1 MRRNFTWPLIFCL
14 VPLAA
19 AAAVAGSAWM
29 NFGDPKAVG
38 LQFNLGVDLAGGTI
52 LVYEGAEKLD
62 KPEDFPSDQLA
73 AALRK
78 RIDPSS
84 TREITI
90 RPVPSNPPR
99 VEIVL
104 PMKQGSKQ
112 GNLEIEH
119 VRSVVQQV
127 GKLEFR
133 LLADQRDASDREHPG
148 DAAGEAAAFQDAR
161 ERLQGWVA
169 DKNNIPPPPF
179 PEDKRYEWKE
189 LSETSVKEA
198 KNYAGAPKGFQPSG
212 NIFMYHAPEVNR
224 HFILTKIPQK
234 DEKVEGED
242 IAASNPDFSSGHWE
256 VAFVLKSSGG
266 DKMWELTRKAEHY
279 LAIILDDKI
288 QSYPVLKPGV
298 RLRDAGRIEMGRDQ
312 DVKKRV
318 DELVL
323 ILRSGALPA
332 TLKPKP
338 VSELTMG
345 PGLGADMIRRGS
357 MAIVIAFVAVVIFM
371 ISYYR
376 FAGTVASV
384 ALFANLLL
392 TIGFMVAVKASF
404 TLPGL
409 AGLVLTLGMAVDA
422 NVLIYERIREERE
435 RGAGLTLAVRN
446 GYDRAFPTIIDT
458 HLTSIF
464 TAIVLYAVGNDQ
476 LKGFGVS
483 LTAGLIISLFTSL
496 YMTRVMFDFWISRNW
511 LKKLSM
517 FKLLSKPN
525 IDFMRVRY
533 YWFTATVVLSVLGM
547 IVFIIRGEQGWNI
560 DFTGGTAYA
569 VQFKEPQA
577 IGKVRDAIA
586 KSKLPDPTVDALF
599 RGEDGETADET
610 RHYTFRTTLKD
621 REEVRDIVANTFAG
635 QLVFVEITPGKI
647 EEVSAADKKYRVE
660 FTFANKSVTADEVGR
675 IVEAWYKKEGVSRP
689 SEYYELPKQAT
700 QTEDGSRVELTFSL
714 PPDVASPKEALVKQV
729 ASELHLPTSE
739 RLELFDPQLAGETQ
753 NRALAAIVLS
763 WLAITMYL
771 WFRFASWTFGTAAV
785 LCLIHD
791 LTFTIGLIGFSH
803 YIVNYTPI
811 GGFLLLEDFKLDLPA
826 VAALLT
832 LVGYS
837 VNDTIVVFDRIREVR
852 GKSPELTAKM
862 INDSV
867 NQTLS
872 RTLLT
877 SFTVWLVV
885 FILYVAG
892 GEGVHLFSFV
902 MVIGVIVGTYS
913 SIFVASP
920 LLLIFGEGHQPERP
934 GQRRLQTQEATV

>member
-1 MRRNFTWPLIFCL
+1 MRRNFTWPITFCA
-14 VPLAA
+14 VPLLAA
-19 AAAVAGSAWM
+19 AWASGLAWM
-29 NFGDPKAVG
+29 HFGDPTATG

-52 LVYEGAEKLD
+52 LVYEGKDKLD
-62 KPEDFPSDQLA
+62 DPSKFPSDQLA

-78 RIDPSS
+78 RIDPSN

-99 VEIVL
+99 VEIVI
-104 PMKQGSKQ
+104 PVKQGSQQ
-112 GNLEIEH
+112 GDLEIEH
-119 VRSVVQQV
+119 VRSVVKQV
-127 GKLEFR
+127 GRLEFR
-133 LLADQRDASDREHPG
+133 LLADDRDTD
-148 DAAGEAAAFQDAR
+148 DAPVIQDVKD
-161 ERLQGWVA
+161 RLQGWTA
-169 DKNNIPPPPF
+169 ENTGLPPLPASA
-179 PEDKRYEWKE
+179 EKRFAWVE
-189 LSETSVKEA
+189 LAETQVKEA
-198 KNYAGAPKGFQPSG
+198 KNFADIPEGFRQTG
-212 NIFMYHAPEVNR
+212 HIYMYHAPKVNR
-224 HFILTKIPQK
+224 HFVLTVVPPP
-234 DEKVEGED
+234 DEYVTGED
-242 IAASNPDFSSGHWE
+242 LSAANPVFYDHWE
-256 VAFVLKSSGG
+256 VSFSLKSAGA
-266 DKMWELTRKAEHY
+266 DHMWNLTSKAEHY
-279 LAIILDDKI
+279 LAIILDDKV

-298 RLRDAGRIEMGRDQ
+298 RLRDGGLIEMGRGE

-318 DELVL
+318 DELVV

-345 PGLGADMIRRGS
+345 PGLGADMVRKGS
-357 MAIVIAFVAVVIFM
+357 MAILIAFIAVVVFM
-371 ISYYR
+371 VAYYR
-376 FAGTVASV
+376 FAGCVASV

-392 TIGFMVAVKASF
+392 TIGFMVGVKASF

-409 AGLVLTLGMAVDA
+409 AGLVLMLGMAVDA

-435 RGAGLTLAVRN
+435 RGGGLALAVRN

-496 YMTRVMFDFWISRNW
+496 YMTRLIFDFWLSKGW

-517 FKLLSKPN
+517 YKLFSKPN
-525 IDFMRVRY
+525 INFMRVRY
-533 YWFTATVVLSVLGM
+533 YWFTATVVLSILGM
-547 IVFIIRGEQGWNI
+547 IVFAVRGEQGWNI
-560 DFTGGTAYA
+560 DFTGGTAYG
-569 VQFKEPQA
+569 VQFTEPKA
-577 IGKVRDAIA
+577 IDEVRESIA
-586 KSKLPDPTVDALF
+586 KSELPDPTVDALF
-599 RGEDGETADET
+599 PNEYSGKDKTPY
-610 RHYTFRTTLKD
+610 YTFRTTLKD
-621 REEVRDIVANTFAG
+621 REKVRDIVAGTFKG
-635 QLVFVEITPGKI
+635 QLIYVEVAPGNI
-647 EEVSAADKKYRVE
+647 EEVSAADKKYRIA
-660 FTFANKSVTADEVGR
+660 FTFPNKRVTADEVGQV
-675 IVEAWYKKEGVSRP
+675 VESWYKNQEVASPRQ
-689 SEYYELPKQAT
+689 YYEKSDAQVG
-700 QTEDGSRVELTFSL
+700 EGSRVELTFTL
-714 PPDVASPKEALVKQV
+714 PPEVRGDKESLVKQIET
-729 ASELHLPTSE
+729 ELHQPKSE

-753 NRALAAIVLS
+753 NRAIAAIALS
-763 WLAITMYL
+763 WLAITFYL

-803 YIVNYTPI
+803 YVVNYIPFV
-811 GGFLLLEDFKLDLPA
+811 GNLLLLEDFKLDLPA

-852 GKSPELTAKM
+852 GKSPELTAQM

-872 RTLLT
+872 RTILT
-877 SFTVWLVV
+877 SLTVWLVV
-885 FILYVAG
+885 FILYVIG

-920 LLLIFGEGHQPERP
+920 LLLIFGEGKHHRQTRT
-934 GQRRLQTQEATV
+934 GRLEKQAAV